1 MTATSRFPT
10 ISDARRLELLAPPT
24 GKVRMVLDTDTFNE
38 IDDQFAV
45 AHALLSPQSMDV
57 EAIYAAPYYK
67 KSIASAA
74 EGMELSYQE
83 ILELLKRLDR
93 TAAGFAYRGS
103 AGFMPDATTPLASD
117 ATRDLIARVMA
128 IDPAGSPLYVVA
140 IGAITNIASA
150 ILLEPAIIERM
161 VVIWL
166 GGHALY
172 WPSAREFNLSGDP
185 HAARVIFDCGVPLL
199 QLPCWPVVSHLLTN
213 IPELE
218 RYVEPC
224 GAIGAFLT
232 ERVKGYHAE
241 HKGWGKEIWDLAA
254 TAYLVNPDWIET
266 TLVHSPILTTEQTW
280 SVDHRRHL
288 IRTATRIKR
297 DAIFRDF
304 FDKLSAFHGG
314 Q

>member
-1 MTATSRFPT
+1 MSNHPNYPS
-10 ISDARRLELLAPPT
+10 ISEAQRLKLLAPPT

-38 IDDQFAV
+38 VDDQFAV
-45 AHALLSPQSMDV
+45 THALLSPESMRV

-67 KSIASAA
+67 KIIASPG

-83 ILELLKRLDR
+83 ILRLLQRLNHPVE
-93 TAAGFAYRGS
+93 GLVHRGS
-103 AGFMPDATTPLASD
+103 PAFMTNGTEPVESEAA
-117 ATRDLIARVMA
+117 RDLIERAMTA
-128 IDPAGSPLYVVA
+128 DENAPLYVVA
-140 IGAITNIASA
+140 IGAITNVASA
-150 ILLEPAIIERM
+150 ILLEPSIIERI

-185 HAARVIFDCGVPLL
+185 HAARVLFDCGVPLL

-224 GAIGAFLT
+224 GEIGAFLT

-241 HKGWGKEIWDLAA
+241 HRGWGKEIWDLAA

-266 TLVHSPILTTEQTW
+266 TLVHSPILTSEETW
-280 SVDHRRHL
+280 SVDQRRHL
-288 IRTATRIKR
+288 IRTATKIKR
-297 DAIFRDF
+297 DDIFRDLF
-304 FDKLSAFHGG
+304 EKLATL

>member
-1 MTATSRFPT
+1 MSK
-10 ISDARRLELLAPPT
+10 RLTYPIIGEAHRLKLLSPPS

-38 IDDQFAV
+38 VDDQFAV
-45 AHALLSPQSMDV
+45 THALLSPESMRV

-67 KSIASAA
+67 KSIASPG

-83 ILELLKRLDR
+83 ILQLLQRLDIADEGL
-93 TAAGFAYRGS
+93 THRGS
-103 AGFMPDATTPLASD
+103 ATFMVDATTPVKSAASE
-117 ATRDLIARVMA
+117 DLIARAMA
-128 IDPAGSPLYVVA
+128 TNPDDGPLYVVA
-140 IGAITNIASA
+140 IGAITNVASA
-150 ILLEPAIIERM
+150 ILQEPAIIERI
-161 VVIWL
+161 VVVWL

-185 HAARVIFDCGVPLL
+185 HAARILLDCGVPLL

-224 GAIGAFLT
+224 GVIGAFLT

-254 TAYLVNPDWIET
+254 TAYLVNPNWIESV
-266 TLVHSPILTTEQTW
+266 LVHSPILTTEETW
-280 SVDHRRHL
+280 SVDQRRHL
-288 IRTATRIKR
+288 IRTATKINR

-304 FDKLSAFHGG
+304 FDKLAAFASK
-314 Q
+314 

>member
-1 MTATSRFPT
+1 MPSPVFP
-10 ISDARRLELLAPPT
+10 ILSDALRLARLTPPS

-45 AHALLSPQSMDV
+45 THALLSPESLAV

-67 KSIASAA
+67 KSIASPAA
-74 EGMELSYQE
+74 GMELSYQE
-83 ILELLKRLDR
+83 ILQLLARLDV
-93 TAAGFAYRGS
+93 ADHSYVYRGS
-103 AGFMPDATTPLASD
+103 PAFMTDGVTPVESAAAHDLVQRAQAGGDD
-117 ATRDLIARVMA
+117 E
-128 IDPAGSPLYVVA
+128 PLYVVA
-140 IGAITNIASA
+140 IGAITNVASA
-150 ILLEPAIIERM
+150 ILLDPTIIERI

-185 HAARVIFDCGVPLL
+185 HAARLLFDCGVPLL

-254 TAYLVNPDWIET
+254 TAYLVNPSWIET
-266 TLVHSPILTTEQTW
+266 ALVHSPILTSEQTW
-280 SVDHRRHL
+280 SVDPRRHL

-297 DAIFRDF
+297 DLIFRDF
-304 FDKLSAFHGG
+304 FDKLAAFAEKK
-314 Q
+314 

>member
-1 MTATSRFPT
+1 MPLSPVFPI
-10 ISDARRLELLAPPT
+10 ISDALRLARLTPPS

-45 AHALLSPQSMDV
+45 THALLSPESMGV

-67 KSIASAA
+67 KTIASPA

-83 ILELLKRLDR
+83 ILQLLARLDV
-93 TAAGFAYRGS
+93 ADHSFVYRGS
-103 AGFMPDATTPLASD
+103 PAFMADGITPVESA
-117 ATRDLIARVMA
+117 AAHDLVHRAQVGG
-128 IDPAGSPLYVVA
+128 DEPLYVVA
-140 IGAITNIASA
+140 IGAITNVASA
-150 ILLEPAIIERM
+150 ILLDPAIIERI

-185 HAARVIFDCGVPLL
+185 HAARLLFDCGVPLL

-232 ERVKGYHAE
+232 ERVKSYHAE

-254 TAYLVNPDWIET
+254 TAYLVNPSWIET
-266 TLVHSPILTTEQTW
+266 ALVHSPMLTSEQTW
-280 SVDHRRHL
+280 SVDQRRHL
-288 IRTATRIKR
+288 IRSATRIKR

-304 FDKLSAFHGG
+304 FDKLAAFAAKE
-314 Q
+314 

>member
-1 MTATSRFPT
+1 MSKSPIYPT
-10 ISDARRLELLAPPT
+10 ISEARRLELLTPPT

-45 AHALLSPQSMDV
+45 THALLSPESMDV

-67 KSIASAA
+67 KSISGPG

-83 ILELLKRLDR
+83 ILELLQRLDV
-93 TAAGFAYRGS
+93 AAEGLAHRGS
-103 AGFMPDATTPLASD
+103 ASFMPDATTPVDSA
-117 ATRDLIARVMA
+117 AARDLIARAMA
-128 IDPAGSPLYVVA
+128 TDSAGAPLYVVA
-140 IGAITNIASA
+140 VGAITNVASA
-150 ILLEPAIIERM
+150 ILLEPAIIEQI
-161 VVIWL
+161 VVVWL
-166 GGHALY
+166 GGQALY
-172 WPSAREFNLSGDP
+172 WPSAREFNLSGDA
-185 HAARVIFDCGVPLL
+185 HAARILFNCGVPLL

-232 ERVKGYHAE
+232 ERVKGYHAD

-266 TLVHSPILTTEQTW
+266 TLVHSPILTTEETW
-280 SVDHRRHL
+280 SVDQRRHL
-288 IRTATRIKR
+288 IRTATKIKR
-297 DAIFRDF
+297 DDIFRDF
-304 FDKLSAFHGG
+304 FDKLAAFASR
-314 Q
+314 

>member
-1 MTATSRFPT
+1 MSKRPAYP
-10 ISDARRLELLAPPT
+10 IIDEAHRLKLLSPPS

-38 IDDQFAV
+38 VDDQFAV
-45 AHALLSPQSMDV
+45 THALLSPESMCV

-67 KSIASAA
+67 KSISSPG

-83 ILELLKRLDR
+83 ILQLLQRLDIADEGL
-93 TAAGFAYRGS
+93 THRGS
-103 AGFMPDATTPLASD
+103 AAFMADATTPVKSA
-117 ATRDLIARVMA
+117 ATEDLIARAMA
-128 IDPAGSPLYVVA
+128 TNPDDGPLYVVA
-140 IGAITNIASA
+140 IGAITNVASS
-150 ILLEPAIIERM
+150 ILLEPAIIERI
-161 VVIWL
+161 VVVWL

-185 HAARVIFDCGVPLL
+185 HAARILFDCGVPLL

-232 ERVKGYHAE
+232 ERVKSYHTE

-266 TLVHSPILTTEQTW
+266 TLVHSPILTTEETW
-280 SVDHRRHL
+280 SVDQRRHL

-304 FDKLSAFHGG
+304 FDKLAAFTSK
-314 Q
+314 

>member
-1 MTATSRFPT
+1 MSNNPTYPT
-10 ISDARRLELLAPPT
+10 ISEAQRLKLLAPPV

-38 IDDQFAV
+38 VDDQFAV
-45 AHALLSPQSMDV
+45 THALLSPESMTV

-67 KSIASAA
+67 KIIASPG

-83 ILELLKRLDR
+83 ILQLLQRLDR
-93 TAAGFAYRGS
+93 SAEGLVYRGS
-103 AGFMPDATTPLASD
+103 PAFMANGTEPIESEAA
-117 ATRDLIARVMA
+117 RDLIQRAMSA
-128 IDPAGSPLYVVA
+128 DENEPLYVVA

-150 ILLEPAIIERM
+150 ILLEPSIIERI
-161 VVIWL
+161 VVVWL

-185 HAARVIFDCGVPLL
+185 HAARVLFDCGVPLL

-224 GAIGAFLT
+224 GEIGAFLT

-241 HKGWGKEIWDLAA
+241 HRGWGKEIWDLAA
-254 TAYLVNPDWIET
+254 TAYLVSPDWIET
-266 TLVHSPILTTEQTW
+266 TLVHSPILTSEETW
-280 SVDHRRHL
+280 SVDQRRHL
-288 IRTATRIKR
+288 IRTATKIKR
-297 DAIFRDF
+297 DDIFRDF
-304 FDKLSAFHGG
+304 FDKLATLK
-314 Q
+314 

>member
-1 MTATSRFPT
+1 MSRPPAFPLLDEAT
-10 ISDARRLELLAPPT
+10 RLQRLAPPT

-38 IDDQFAV
+38 VDDQFAV
-45 AHALLSPQSMDV
+45 AHALLSPQSMTV

-67 KSIASAA
+67 KIIADAG

-83 ILELLKRLDR
+83 ILRLLERLHVAP
-93 TAAGFAYRGS
+93 TGLAYRGS
-103 AGFMPDATTPLASD
+103 AAFMADGHTPVESD
-117 ATRDLIARVMA
+117 AAHDLIQRAM
-128 IDPAGSPLYVVA
+128 GSKDDAPLYVVA
-140 IGAITNIASA
+140 IGAITNVASA
-150 ILLEPAIIERM
+150 ILLQPDIIERI

-185 HAARVIFDCGVPLL
+185 HAARLLFDCGVPLL

-218 RYVEPC
+218 RYVQPC
-224 GAIGAFLT
+224 GDIGAFLT

-241 HKGWGKEIWDLAA
+241 HRGWGKEIWDLAA
-254 TAYLVNPDWIET
+254 TAYLVNPSWIET
-266 TLVHSPILTTEQTW
+266 TLVHSPILTSEQTW
-280 SVDHRRHL
+280 SVDQRRHL

-297 DAIFRDF
+297 DEIFRDF
-304 FDKLSAFHGG
+304 FSKLAAFAEHH
-314 Q
+314 

>member
-1 MTATSRFPT
+1 MSAVARYPT
-10 ISDARRLELLAPPT
+10 ISDARRLERLAPPS

-45 AHALLSPQSMDV
+45 AHALLSPEQMAV

-83 ILELLKRLDR
+83 ILELLQRLNR
-93 TAAGFAYRGS
+93 PAAGLAYRGS
-103 AGFMPDATTPLASD
+103 AGFMPDATTPLESD
-117 ATRDLIARVMA
+117 ATRDLITRAMA
-128 IDPAGSPLYVVA
+128 TDPTGEPLYVVA
-140 IGAITNIASA
+140 IGAITNVASA
-150 ILLEPAIIERM
+150 ILLEPAIIERI
-161 VVIWL
+161 VVVWL

-185 HAARVIFDCGVPLL
+185 HAARIIFDCGVPLL

-224 GAIGAFLT
+224 GALGAFLT
-232 ERVKGYHAE
+232 ERVKGYHDE
-241 HKGWGKEIWDLAA
+241 HKAWGKEIWDLAA

-266 TLVHSPILTTEQTW
+266 TLVPSPILTTEQTW
-280 SVDHRRHL
+280 SVDQRRHL

-304 FDKLSAFHGG
+304 FDKLAAFAGG
-314 Q
+314 K

>member
-1 MTATSRFPT
+1 MSKRSAYP
-10 ISDARRLELLAPPT
+10 IIGEAHRLKLLSPPS

-38 IDDQFAV
+38 VDDQFAV
-45 AHALLSPQSMDV
+45 THALLSPESMSV
-57 EAIYAAPYYK
+57 EAIYAAPYNK
-67 KSIASAA
+67 KSISGPS

-83 ILELLKRLDR
+83 ILQLLQRLDIA
-93 TAAGFAYRGS
+93 AAGLVHRGS
-103 AGFMPDATTPLASD
+103 AAFMAEATTPVKSAASE
-117 ATRDLIARVMA
+117 DLIARAMA
-128 IDPAGSPLYVVA
+128 TNPNEGPLYVVA
-140 IGAITNIASA
+140 IGAITNVASA
-150 ILLEPAIIERM
+150 ILLEPAIIERI

-185 HAARVIFDCGVPLL
+185 HAARVLFDCGVPLL
-199 QLPCWPVVSHLLTN
+199 QLPCWPVVSHLLTT

-232 ERVKGYHAE
+232 ERVKSYHAE

-266 TLVHSPILTTEQTW
+266 ILVHSPILTSEETW
-280 SVDHRRHL
+280 SVDQRRHL
-288 IRTATRIKR
+288 IRTATKIKR

-304 FDKLSAFHGG
+304 FDKLAAFTST
-314 Q
+314 